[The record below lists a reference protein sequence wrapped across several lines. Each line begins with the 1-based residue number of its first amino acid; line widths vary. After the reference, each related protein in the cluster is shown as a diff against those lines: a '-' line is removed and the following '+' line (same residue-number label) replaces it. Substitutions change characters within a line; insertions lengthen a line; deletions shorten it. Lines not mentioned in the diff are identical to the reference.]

1 MSARREAA
9 LNREKSTADMLP
21 YTVQVDEGTVRT
33 REGDLLRTFRLDGL
47 AHECADDEDINQW
60 HEGLNILLRNIAS
73 PKVAI
78 YAHIVRRERTEYPAG
93 EYENTFARGLNE
105 KYLDSVRRERML
117 VNELYLTVVY
127 RPAAEKAAKLVAL
140 LKPKSQADRLAELQD
155 ALEKL
160 DELCQQVTSALELHQ
175 PVMLKERVSPRA
187 VAYSKVGELF
197 AYLMNGYDDVVPLV
211 RSELRYS
218 IGSCRPFFGREVIEQ
233 RGPTIQTFS
242 GILSIK
248 EYPPQTQPGM
258 LDELLAAPYE
268 FVLTQSFV
276 FLSRN
281 AAEGMLKRTRDRMA
295 NAGDSAESQ
304 ILEMATALDDLA
316 NNVYVFGQYHMTLQV
331 KAGSVD
337 ELTSNIADAR
347 TVLAD
352 RGMVIAREDVAL
364 ESAFWSMFPANL
376 KYRPRVARLTSLNFS
391 GFWSLHNYP
400 MGRREGNHWGPAV
413 ALLRTAS
420 GGGFFFNFHVQDVG
434 HTQIIGPTGSGKT
447 VIQGFLLAMAAKFG
461 ATTVFFDKD
470 RGAEIAIRAL
480 GGGYLRLQNGVK
492 TGFNPFAQELTPSYE
507 LFLQRLVRNLVAGKG
522 EAFTVR
528 DENEVAMGIKA
539 LYGLRPKD
547 RRLARLLEIL
557 DPTDPNGIR
566 ARLEKWCGLGALAWV
581 FDNEVDELDYRT
593 QQLFGVDMT
602 EFLDNNDTRTPMM
615 MYLFERL
622 EEVIDGRRFVVYV
635 DEFWKAL
642 GDPVFTDRLKDALKV
657 WRKKNGMLVT
667 ATQSPSDALQS
678 PIART
683 LIEQSATRLFLP
695 NGRADE
701 GDYVD
706 GFKLTGREYELI
718 RTLQARSR
726 RFLIKQGERSV
737 VAELNLA
744 GLDDELAVLSATAR
758 NVEVMEAAIAA
769 KGSSPD
775 EWLDEFHQRRRGS

>member
-1 MSARREAA
+1 MNARRRTAMG
-9 LNREKSTADMLP
+9 REKSTADMLP

-33 REGDLLRTFRLDGL
+33 RDGDLLRTFKLDGL
-47 AHECADDEDINQW
+47 AHECADDADINQW

-73 PKVAI
+73 AKVAL
-78 YAHIVRRERTEYPAG
+78 YTHIVRRERTEFPSGAYD
-93 EYENTFARGLNE
+93 NTFARVLNE
-105 KYLDSVRRERML
+105 KYLECVKRERLL

-127 RPAAEKAAKLVAL
+127 RPAAEKAAQLLAL
-140 LKPKSQADRLAELQD
+140 LKPKTHADRLAELQD
-155 ALEKL
+155 GLEKL
-160 DELCQQVTSALELHQ
+160 DELCQQVMSALEHHQ
-175 PVMLKERVSPRA
+175 PVMLKERISARA
-187 VAYSKVGELF
+187 VAYSEVGELF
-197 AYLMNGYDDVVPLV
+197 AYFMNGYDDVVPLV

-233 RGPTIQTFS
+233 RGPTTRTFS

-316 NNVYVFGQYHMTLQV
+316 NNVYVFGQFHMTLQV
-331 KAGSVD
+331 KAASVD

-352 RGMVIAREDVAL
+352 RGMVIAREDVAV
-364 ESAFWSMFPANL
+364 ESAFWSMFPGNF
-376 KYRPRVARLTSLNFS
+376 KYRPRVARITSLNFS

-492 TGFNPFAQELTPSYE
+492 TGFNPFTQELTPSYE
-507 LFLQRLVRNLVAGKG
+507 LFLQRLVRTLVAGKG
-522 EAFTVR
+522 EAFSVR
-528 DENEVAMGIKA
+528 DENDVALGIKA
-539 LYGLRPKD
+539 VYGLRPKD

-566 ARLEKWCGLGALAWV
+566 ARLEKWCGVGALAWV
-581 FDNEVDELDYRT
+581 FDNEVDELDYRA

-602 EFLDNNDTRTPMM
+602 EFLDNNDTRAPMM
-615 MYLFERL
+615 MYLFERM
-622 EEVIDGRRFVVYV
+622 EEVIDGRRFIAYV

-642 GDPVFTDRLKDALKV
+642 GDPVFTERIKDALKV
-657 WRKKNGMLVT
+657 WRKKNGLLVT

-678 PIART
+678 DIAKT

-701 GDYVD
+701 QDYIN
-706 GFKLTGREYELI
+706 GFKLTEREYELV
-718 RTLQARSR
+718 RTLQPRSR

-744 GLDDELAVLSATAR
+744 GLDDELAVLSATAKT
-758 NVEVMEAAIAA
+758 VEVMEAAIAA
-769 KGSSPD
+769 KGGSPD
-775 EWLDEFHQRRRGS
+775 EWLGEFHERRRAS